1 MSWADNSAE
10 EEMSPWGSGQ
20 RVPPKAGALCLP
32 LSASCSQPQRWPEQ
46 VGKQQSCLYL
56 GQREQGQAP
65 SQQELA
71 NLHSVCFT
79 YSKLCVCEPGMV
91 ASACNSITQEAE
103 AGKTLSKEKKK
114 DFHKAG
120 LSLPI
125 SLSVPAPGLSW
136 PPSHVPSSTDIL
148 AVFERELSYG
158 GH

>member
-114 DFHKAG
+114 RF
-120 LSLPI
+120 PQ
-125 SLSVPAPGLSW
+125 SW
-136 PPSHVPSSTDIL
+136 PFL
-148 AVFERELSYG
+148 ADFLVCPCTRAQLATQPRPLF
-158 GH
+158 H